1 MKPRPDI
8 NNGRPADQFCSY
20 DIGPASLQLFI
31 EVGPSE
37 IGDGAVSPQTL
48 ALFSALEFAACQGQ
62 FELHLV
68 ETSSGASNCVV
79 PIRVEEHYHPTRYP
93 SKADVPQMVRYC
105 VLPAIYVEGKN
116 ICITGLCSVVR
127 FLVKRAETRVDLLG
141 YQGNCLSAPA
151 EVSTWT
157 AFCEIGLPGA
167 LEQLLKDFPTP
178 NGTTQRQRPNV
189 YLLPLELAKFEVHLH
204 QPVRVHNIRKRMQTQ
219 LTKKSHKDGNV
230 GDEKSSS
237 GVVELVLDP
246 GCSQITKAVF
256 VERGCEKVL
265 DSKSGQIIDAIQE
278 FAQNQHIFA
287 EGPDPLLSDVLLFP
301 YFWLMRKLISDLL
314 EIVPST
320 KSWFHRLQDELHL
333 NEIVDRLV
341 AGDPI
346 STTVEEPSESSI
358 SIGTKKMVVPTDK
371 KASSSGQ
378 TKNEESELKLMVIDG
393 IDFIL
398 PPTKLVSL
406 YKSDPSRQN
415 PNAKIF
421 TRQQDIDRIFNW
433 FSEHA
438 NGDDLILRQPR
449 HTLTD
454 TIHESVSTPPPSRA
468 ENDGNSDKKSNKIDW
483 SSLPHLVHPMGGM
496 LPEKRLLKKCQQ
508 LENLASAVLDVVA
521 RERAEWS
528 KNGQREAMTS
538 TAFDFSQSSSHHTQS
553 EGCHRDRQWP
563 IIVDFCSGGGHLGIL
578 LAFLLPRAQIY
589 LVENKEESLR
599 RAFERVDKLGLSNVG
614 FFQCNLDY
622 FSGGFDIGVSLHA
635 CGVATDLVLKAC
647 LDNQAH
653 FVCCPCCYGSVQ
665 ENHILTYPKS
675 LAFQEMSWNFRDYL
689 VLGHTA
695 DQTHVNHE
703 KTLQGFRAMDIVDS
717 DRALEAIER
726 GYQVQL
732 TTLWPPSCTPKNN
745 LLVGTWK
752 PAETNQRGIL
762 NE

>member
-1 MKPRPDI
+1 MKAAPDI
-8 NNGRPADQFCSY
+8 NNGRPWDKSCSY
-20 DIGPASLQLFI
+20 NIGQATLQLFI
-31 EVGPSE
+31 EVSPSE

-48 ALFSALEFAACQGQ
+48 ALLSALDFAACQGQ

-68 ETSSGASNCVV
+68 ETSSGSSNCVV

-127 FLVKRAETRVDLLG
+127 FLVKRAETRLDLLG

-157 AFCEIGLPGA
+157 AFCEVGLPGA
-167 LEQLLKDFPTP
+167 LDQLLKDFLPL
-178 NGTTQRQRPNV
+178 NGTMKQQRHKG
-189 YLLPLELAKFEVHLH
+189 YLLPLEMAKFEVHLH

-219 LTKKSHKDGNV
+219 LTKKSHKGGNV

-237 GVVELVLDP
+237 TVVELVLDP
-246 GCSQITKAVF
+246 GCSHITKAVF

-265 DSKSGQIIDAIQE
+265 DSQSGRKIDAIQE

-301 YFWLMRKLISDLL
+301 YFWLMRKLVSDLL

-346 STTVEEPSESSI
+346 IANVDESI
-358 SIGTKKMVVPTDK
+358 NAKPVSIGTEKLVVSTDK
-371 KASSSGQ
+371 EASSLGQ
-378 TKNEESELKLMVIDG
+378 TMNDESEPKLMIIDG
-393 IDFIL
+393 IEFTL
-398 PPTKLVSL
+398 PRTKLVSL

-421 TRQQDIDRIFNW
+421 TRQHDIDRIFNW

-438 NGDDLILRQPR
+438 NGDDLILRRREP
-449 HTLTD
+449 
-454 TIHESVSTPPPSRA
+454 TPSETAELLSPSKA
-468 ENDGNSDKKSNKIDW
+468 DKDGNDKKSNKIDW

-521 RERAEWS
+521 NERVEWS
-528 KNGQREAMTS
+528 KNGQREPVT
-538 TAFDFSQSSSHHTQS
+538 TPTFDSSQPSNHP
-553 EGCHRDRQWP
+553 RDHFGDRAWP

-578 LAFLLPRAQIY
+578 LAFLLPQAQIY

-675 LAFQEMSWNFRDYL
+675 LAFQQMSWNFRDYL

-695 DQTHVNHE
+695 DQTHVNHD

-726 GYQVQL
+726 GYQVEL

-745 LLVGTWK
+745 LLVGTWNPRPIK
-752 PAETNQRGIL
+752 EG
-762 NE
+762 